1 MMALA
6 AVPVDLI
13 EACRRGERDA
23 LERILR
29 MISPDLYRLIFSM
42 VRDHDQ
48 TDEIVQ
54 ETMIRLFR
62 HIKKLKDIERF
73 APWAIRIAVNQV
85 HTSRLK
91 AGRQRLYPFNDAMDP
106 PDGVVVL
113 AGQAGANPRETAAWR
128 QVRERIE
135 LAMGD
140 LPPRQQTAIVLFEL
154 EGCSIK
160 EIANAMTC
168 SEGAVKFNIHEA
180 RKKLKRQLGPMVEE
194 WGAHSPL
201 RVNAEDR

>member
-62 HIKKLKDIERF
+62 HIKKLKD
-73 APWAIRIAVNQV
+73 N
-85 HTSRLK
+85 
-91 AGRQRLYPFNDAMDP
+91 
-106 PDGVVVL
+106 
-113 AGQAGANPRETAAWR
+113 
-128 QVRERIE
+128 
-135 LAMGD
+135 
-140 LPPRQQTAIVLFEL
+140 
-154 EGCSIK
+154 
-160 EIANAMTC
+160 
-168 SEGAVKFNIHEA
+168 KF
-180 RKKLKRQLGPMVEE
+180 
-194 WGAHSPL
+194 
-201 RVNAEDR
+201 